1 MSPAAP
7 DPSAA
12 LRPAASL
19 AAGESALRHALHARL
34 LGSPQEWDAAT
45 RVEVAELGD
54 WARTALADD
63 ATLAGL
69 LAELPEPEDEA
80 AAAEWARRY
89 SALFEV
95 GSHGA
100 PLPVREEL
108 TASAGGGSKE
118 EVVRFYDLFGYE
130 LAPAYAWAPDHLAPM
145 LEFLGWLAG
154 LESGA
159 TDDEE
164 RASLRRAQRD
174 FIERHLW
181 HWLPALALAVRS
193 RDGAGPY
200 VQVLDCLEA
209 SVRAERLR
217 LADEPEVA

>member
-7 DPSAA
+7 DDPAA

-34 LGSPQEWDAAT
+34 LGSPHEWDPAT

-54 WARTALADD
+54 WARTTLADD
-63 ATLAGL
+63 PALAGL
-69 LAELPEPEDEA
+69 LAVLPDPDDQA
-80 AAAEWARRY
+80 AADAWARQY

-164 RASLRRAQRD
+164 RGSLRRAQRD
-174 FIERHLW
+174 FIDRHLW

-209 SVRAERLR
+209 TVRAERAR
-217 LADEPEVA
+217 LADEPEDA

>member
-7 DPSAA
+7 EEPTAR
-12 LRPAASL
+12 RPAASL
-19 AAGESALRHALHARL
+19 AAGESALRLALHARL
-34 LGSPQEWDAAT
+34 LGSPHEWDAAT

-54 WARTALADD
+54 WARTALPNDTA
-63 ATLAGL
+63 LASL
-69 LAELPEPEDEA
+69 LAVLPDPDDEA
-80 AAAEWARRY
+80 EAATWARQY

-95 GSHGA
+95 GSLGA
-100 PLPVREEL
+100 PLPVREEH
-108 TASAGGGSKE
+108 TASAGGGAKE

-159 TDDEE
+159 ADDDE
-164 RASLRRAQRD
+164 RGSLRRAQRD

-200 VQVLDCLEA
+200 VRVLDCLEA
-209 SVRAERLR
+209 TVRAERAR
-217 LADEPEVA
+217 LASEAEDA